1 MAVVV
6 CAEFAPD
13 PGRSRKKSVACSS
26 PFTLEEPCITFAAR
40 KAQFPHRVKFDVI
53 QGGFRFSNEV
63 VASFS
68 KVPCSTLRVGLT
80 ASIVDLRAL
89 FLRLLVT

>member
-1 MAVVV
+1 LHLTLGA
-6 CAEFAPD
+6 AE
-13 PGRSRKKSVACSS
+13 RKCVAWSS
-26 PFTLEEPCITFAAR
+26 PFTLEEPSITFAAR

-68 KVPCSTLRVGLT
+68 KVPCSALRIGLS
-80 ASIVDLRAL
+80 AAVVILCAL
-89 FLRLLVT
+89 FGVQLIS